1 MTYSIN
7 ARDSETGMVGVAVS
21 TKLLCVGALVPFPRA
36 GVGSVATQSF
46 VNPYIGIKGLDYL
59 AAGLNAVETRDR
71 LAAEDEGRAIR
82 QFTVVD
88 AHGGSAAYTGA
99 ECVDWNGH
107 RTGDGYAAAGN
118 MLVGEETISAMA
130 EAYEAAA
137 GEPFGERLLRALEA
151 GQAAGGDRR
160 GRQSAAMKVMASE
173 DYPLIDLRVDDHP
186 EPVAELRRL
195 WGLYHEGF
203 ADVMGMLPSKANPAG
218 MFDMEQIRQFL
229 PK

>member
-1 MTYSIN
+1 MTFSIN
-7 ARDSETGMVGVAVS
+7 ARDPETGMVGVAVS

-59 AAGLNAVETRDR
+59 AAGASAVEARDR
-71 LAAEDEGRAIR
+71 LAAGDDGRAIR

-99 ECVDWNGH
+99 DCVAWNGH
-107 RTGDGYAAAGN
+107 RTGPGYAVAGN
-118 MLVGEETISAMA
+118 MLVGEETVVAMA
-130 EAYEAAA
+130 EAYEATA
-137 GEPFGERLLRALEA
+137 GQPFGERLMRALEA

-160 GRQSAAMKVMASE
+160 GRQSAAMKVMSTE
-173 DYPLIDLRVDDHP
+173 DYPLIDLRIDDHP

-195 WGLYHEGF
+195 WGLYHDGF
-203 ADVMGMLPSKANPAG
+203 AEVMGMLPSKAHPAG
-218 MFDMEQIRQFL
+218 LFDMDQIRQFL